1 MSEAAS
7 QFIFIGLILAI
18 FYFMLIRP
26 QKRRVQQHQQMVR
39 SVQVGDEVITAGG
52 ILGTVRSVADEEIE
66 LEVAPGT
73 TIRLLKTSISRRL
86 TEDDM
91 VDEDVEDEDEA
102 VDEDDELAAGTD
114 AGDPGSDG
122 RATR

>member
-39 SVQVGDEVITAGG
+39 SIEVGDEVVTAGG
-52 ILGTVRSVADEEIE
+52 ILGTITSVGDEEFE
-66 LEVAPGT
+66 VEVAPGT
-73 TIRLLKTSISRRL
+73 TIRFLKTSISRRV
-86 TEDDM
+86 TEDDH
-91 VDEDVEDEDEA
+91 DEDEA
-102 VDEDDELAAGTD
+102 IDEGDDEVVAEADVEDQSSNGQ
-114 AGDPGSDG
+114 
-122 RATR
+122 ATR